1 MTRTKLWMLL
11 GTAVVATCLLAGCSG
26 ALNQLIGDGNMSA
39 EIGGSDWE
47 STASDLRFEG
57 NTVVMSGSDYKGRA
71 ITITL
76 SDRASLPTM
85 VMLGTA
91 AGVATYT
98 PNITSPGDT
107 YTTFTNSGTVQVESI
122 TTHSIKGTFNF
133 RAKKSDDTEVIIDFG
148 RFDLSTE

>member
-1 MTRTKLWMLL
+1 MTRMKLWMML

-26 ALNQLIGDGNMSA
+26 ALNRLIGDGNMSA
-39 EIGGSDWE
+39 EIGGSNWE
-47 STASDLRFEG
+47 STASNVRFEG
-57 NTVVMSGSDYKGRA
+57 NTVVLSGSDYKGRA

-98 PNITSPGDT
+98 PKVTAPDDT

-122 TTHSIKGTFNF
+122 TTGAIKGTFNF
-133 RAKKSDDTEVIIDFG
+133 RAKKTDGTEVVIDFG
-148 RFDLSTE
+148 RFNLRTD